1 MRRGSGMDLM
11 KKIDAVM
18 STVARLEALKNQAI
32 ELVNWYDSLSL
43 ADRQKLQILLNT
55 LGQTQLFEASLE
67 TLRQLVQ
74 AR

>member
-1 MRRGSGMDLM
+1 MDLM